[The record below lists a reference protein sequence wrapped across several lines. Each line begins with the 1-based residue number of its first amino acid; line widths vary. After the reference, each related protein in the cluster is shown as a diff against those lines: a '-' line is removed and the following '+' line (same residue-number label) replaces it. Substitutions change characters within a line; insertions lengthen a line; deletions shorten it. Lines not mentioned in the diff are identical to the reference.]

1 MNPRE
6 RTERVER
13 QVLSPRAVFADAS
26 KGRDR
31 EEPPDHIRTCFQRDR
46 DRILHAKAFR
56 RLKHKTQVFMAPE
69 GDHYRVRLTH
79 TLDVAQIART
89 CARALRLN
97 EDLTEAIALGHDLGH
112 TPFGH
117 LGEQALTPFLGR
129 PFRHNEQSL
138 RIVELLENEGQG
150 LNLTWEV
157 RDGIVHHPW
166 SAPDPATL
174 EAQTVR
180 FADRIAYI
188 NHDIDDAVRAGVLDA
203 AELPEDAL
211 AVLGR
216 THAQRIDTLVG
227 DLVAASDD
235 RDRIGLSDP
244 VFDALDRLRD
254 FMFAEVYV
262 RDSARTEHEKAVK
275 LIRDLFRHFL
285 EHPDELPPEYHQA
298 PGDQAA
304 DLPTR
309 VADHISGMTDRYA
322 LRTYERL
329 FLPRGWLLERNW

>member
-1 MNPRE
+1 MSAAPTPRE
-6 RTERVER
+6 RNERLER
-13 QVLSPRAVFADAS
+13 EVLSSRAVLAAES

-31 EEPPDHIRTCFQRDR
+31 EEPADDIRTVFQRDR

-56 RLKHKTQVFMAPE
+56 RLRHKTQVFLAPE

-79 TLDVAQIART
+79 TLDVSQIART

-138 RIVELLENEGQG
+138 RIVEHLENNGEG

-166 SAPDPATL
+166 STPMPSTL
-174 EAQTVR
+174 EAQLVR

-188 NHDIDDAVRAGVLDA
+188 NHDIDDAVRAGVLDER
-203 AELPEDAL
+203 ELPAGAIE
-211 AVLGR
+211 VLGA
-216 THAQRIDTLVG
+216 THSDRIDTLVS
-227 DLVAASDD
+227 DLVSESDE
-235 RDRIGLSDP
+235 RDEVGLSQA
-244 VFDALDRLRD
+244 VFAALDALRD
-254 FMFAEVYV
+254 FMFSEVYL
-262 RDSARTEHEKAVK
+262 RESARGDHERATK
-275 LIRDLFRHFL
+275 LIRDLFSHFL
-285 EHPDELPPEYHQA
+285 DHPDDLPPEYHEA
-298 PGDQAA
+298 PGG
-304 DLPTR
+304 LPTR
-309 VADHISGMTDRYA
+309 VADYISGMTDRYA
-322 LRTYERL
+322 IGTYERL
-329 FLPRGWLLERNW
+329 FLPRGWLLERDL

>member
-1 MNPRE
+1 
-6 RTERVER
+6 
-13 QVLSPRAVFADAS
+13 VLSPRAVIAAES
-26 KGRDR
+26 KGRDL
-31 EEPPDHIRTCFQRDR
+31 EEPPDHIRTAFQRDR

-56 RLKHKTQVFMAPE
+56 RLRHKTQVFLAPE

-79 TLDVAQIART
+79 TLDVSQIART

-138 RIVELLENEGQG
+138 RIVEHLENEGAG

-166 SAPDPATL
+166 STPMPSTL
-174 EAQTVR
+174 EAQLVR

-188 NHDIDDAVRAGVLDA
+188 NHDIDDSVRAGVLDER
-203 AELPEDAL
+203 ELPADAVR
-211 AVLGR
+211 ALGA
-216 THAQRIDTLVG
+216 THSDRIDTLVS
-227 DLVAASDD
+227 DLVTESDH
-235 RDRIGLSDP
+235 RDEIGLSPP
-244 VFDALDRLRD
+244 VFAALDSLRD
-254 FMFAEVYV
+254 FMFSEVYL
-262 RDSARTEHEKAVK
+262 RESARGDHERATK
-275 LIRDLFRHFL
+275 LIRDLFSHFL
-285 EHPDELPPEYHQA
+285 EHPDDMPPEYDGS
-298 PGDQAA
+298 PG

-309 VADHISGMTDRYA
+309 VADFISGMTDRYA
-322 LRTYERL
+322 IRTYERL
-329 FLPRGWLLERNW
+329 FLPQGWLLERDL